1 MRAPPELA
9 QLTPQAYHKQADEF
23 LNDLLD
29 RLEALGDERP
39 DIIADSEYSQ
49 GVLTLSVP
57 ALGTYVINKQ
67 PPNKQIWLSSPVSG
81 PNRYDL
87 IDGEWVSLRDGSR
100 LMAVLSRELGR
111 ALDNPDYAL

>member
-1 MRAPPELA
+1 MRVPPELA
-9 QLTPQAYHKQADEF
+9 QLTPQVYHKQADAF
-23 LNDLLD
+23 LDHLLD

-39 DIIADSEYSQ
+39 DIIADAEYSQ

-87 IDGEWVSLRDGSR
+87 IDGEWVSLRDDSR
-100 LMAVLSRELGR
+100 LMAVLSRELGGV
-111 ALDNPDYAL
+111 LENPDYAL